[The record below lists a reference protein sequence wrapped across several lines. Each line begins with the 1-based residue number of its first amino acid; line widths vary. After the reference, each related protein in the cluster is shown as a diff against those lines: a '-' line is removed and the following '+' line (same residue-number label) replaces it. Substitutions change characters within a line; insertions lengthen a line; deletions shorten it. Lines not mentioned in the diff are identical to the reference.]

1 MPRAPNLPLRWYLTS
16 TACYLVPGGIQMVL
30 FPFLVVVYLHESPE
44 RVGLAQ
50 MASQLPMLLLILW
63 GGLLGD
69 RVDQRRL
76 LIFLQLGMMLPP
88 LAMAG
93 LIAAGHVVYEYL
105 IVWALIGGCF
115 GAFAQPARDA
125 LLNRVAGTEIQRV
138 VTLSVGVQFGI
149 QVVGFAIGSTADT
162 VGPPLLLVAM
172 AGFMLL
178 ASLATSRIPVIAPV
192 SRPPRRHPLH
202 EIGEGLAMAWRSP
215 VIRPCIV
222 QTFAVGIFFAGTYMV
237 ILPLMVR
244 DLYQGSAS
252 GIAAVF
258 AANMLGTCTTIMWLI
273 RRGGLVRPGRALLST
288 GLVSCAILS
297 VLHFELSEW
306 LFYAVVYAWGMC
318 GGVSMTMSRAIV
330 QEAAPDT
337 HRARLMSVYSLGMMG
352 GMPLGSLL
360 LGWCVGQFGVRDAV
374 LVPVV
379 GMAAVV
385 LLLLSTSRLWW
396 VERTS
401 GQIADDPTG
410 TPLRA
415 STPTS

>member
-1 MPRAPNLPLRWYLTS
+1 MPSAPNLPLRWYLTS
-16 TACYLVPGGIQMVL
+16 TALYLVPGGIQMVL
-30 FPFLVVVYLHESPE
+30 FPFLVVVLLHETPE

-76 LIFLQLGMMLPP
+76 LIFLQIGMMLPP
-88 LAMAG
+88 LVMAG
-93 LIAAGHVVYEYL
+93 LIASGHVVYEYL
-105 IVWALIGGCF
+105 IAWAVIGGCF

-125 LLNRVAGTEIQRV
+125 LLNRVAGREIQRV

-149 QVVGFAIGSTADT
+149 QVVGFAIGSTADR
-162 VGPPLLLVAM
+162 VGPPVLLVCM

-178 ASLATSRIPVIAPV
+178 ASLATSRIPALGTV

-202 EIGEGLAMAWRSP
+202 EIGEGLALAWRSP
-215 VIRPCIV
+215 VIRPSIV

-244 DLYQGSAS
+244 DLYAGSAS

-273 RRGGLVRPGRALLST
+273 RRGGLVRPGRALLSM
-288 GLVSCAILS
+288 GLVSCVVLS
-297 VLHFELSEW
+297 TLHFELPEW
-306 LFYAVVYAWGMC
+306 LFYAMVYAWGMC
-318 GGVSMTMSRAIV
+318 GGVNMTMSRSIV
-330 QEAAPDT
+330 QEAAPET
-337 HRARLMSVYSLGMMG
+337 HRARIMSVYSLGMMG
-352 GMPLGSLL
+352 GMPIGSLL
-360 LGWCVGQFGVRDAV
+360 LGWSVGQFGARDAV

-379 GMAAVV
+379 GMALVV
-385 LLLLSTSRLWW
+385 LLLLATSRLWW

-401 GQIADDPTG
+401 GHLEAAAAGAQSREA
-410 TPLRA
+410 TP
-415 STPTS
+415 SV